1 MVATT
6 ASMAT
11 ETHYKIE
18 RQDLIKCGDEFLGNE
33 PANELDAMKK
43 MANRLIL
50 MGAEI

>member
-43 MANRLIL
+43 NGKQVDIN
-50 MGAEI
+50 GS